1 MKINNCKLWC
11 SPKRLPFALF
21 DYTSLSYMVF
31 ALTSAV
37 TTLPNIALIFKNFPG
52 PNVFLNI
59 FETLTN
65 NKDGTKPAYPIT
77 VVYTIS
83 TLIGVAGL
91 TSLPRVWTAFENVIH
106 ISLATRTKRFTLLL
120 WEIDHLFPP
129 ISFVNGNNV
138 LYFSSLVESV
148 WGSKNLAGQKQTI
161 HQLSERLNYHW
172 VDWIKPL
179 GRDSLGL
186 LQRGVS

>member
-37 TTLPNIALIFKNFPG
+37 TTLPNIALLFKNFPG

-77 VVYTIS
+77 VVYIKHYS
-83 TLIGVAGL
+83 QA
-91 TSLPRVWTAFENVIH
+91 RIH
-106 ISLATRTKRFTLLL
+106 TGFHRFTK
-120 WEIDHLFPP
+120 IGH
-129 ISFVNGNNV
+129 SFHKELN
-138 LYFSSLVESV
+138 FS
-148 WGSKNLAGQKQTI
+148 
-161 HQLSERLNYHW
+161 
-172 VDWIKPL
+172 
-179 GRDSLGL
+179 
-186 LQRGVS
+186 

>member
-21 DYTSLSYMVF
+21 DYTSLSCMVF

-77 VVYTIS
+77 VVYIIS
-83 TLIGVAGL
+83 TTQLH
-91 TSLPRVWTAFENVIH
+91 LPLVRGTQREYSSKPLSH
-106 ISLATRTKRFTLLL
+106 RF
-120 WEIDHLFPP
+120 
-129 ISFVNGNNV
+129 SNFVYVFNLNGNKIN
-138 LYFSSLVESV
+138 
-148 WGSKNLAGQKQTI
+148 K
-161 HQLSERLNYHW
+161 
-172 VDWIKPL
+172 
-179 GRDSLGL
+179 
-186 LQRGVS
+186 

>member
-37 TTLPNIALIFKNFPG
+37 TTLPNIALIFDDFPG

-77 VVYTIS
+77 VVYIIS
-83 TLIGVAGL
+83 TTQLH
-91 TSLPRVWTAFENVIH
+91 LPLVRGTQRE
-106 ISLATRTKRFTLLL
+106 
-120 WEIDHLFPP
+120 
-129 ISFVNGNNV
+129 
-138 LYFSSLVESV
+138 YSS
-148 WGSKNLAGQKQTI
+148 
-161 HQLSERLNYHW
+161 
-172 VDWIKPL
+172 KPL
-179 GRDSLGL
+179 KRSIVKLP
-186 LQRGVS
+186 